1 MKQALLMLV
10 LLFGVAACSK
20 VPAGYVG
27 VKVHTMGGDK
37 GVDNEVIGVG
47 YYWLPPNVELYT
59 FPTFQQNYVWT
70 ASVHEGAAHNEEIS
84 FNDIDGT
91 KIDADIGI
99 AYQVVPEKVAH
110 LFTTY
115 RLGIEEITHG
125 QLRNVVRSAFSDV
138 AGKLKV
144 ADIIGARKEEL
155 LKQVTSTVNGQLE
168 PVGIHV
174 INVYSVGAFRPPA
187 GVTEALNLK
196 IQATQKAMQ
205 IENEVA
211 QARAEA
217 EKAIAVARGEAE
229 ANRLKTQSLSPA
241 LLQYLALSK
250 WNGELP
256 QVTGSGGMPFI
267 NLKNAESAHAGK

>member
-1 MKQALLMLV
+1 MKKLLLLV
-10 LLFGVAACSK
+10 GLLSAVACSK

-27 VKVHTMGGDK
+27 VKVHTMGGSK
-37 GVDNEVIGVG
+37 GVDNEVVGVG
-47 YYWLPPNVELYT
+47 YYWLPFNVELYT

-70 ASVHEGAAHNEEIS
+70 ASPHEGHAHNEEIS

-99 AYQVVPEKVAH
+99 AYQVIPEKVAH

-115 RLGIEEITHG
+115 RLGIEEITHT
-125 QLRNVVRSAFSDV
+125 QLRNIVRSSFADI

-144 ADIIGARKEEL
+144 GDIIGNKKEDL
-155 LKQVTSTVNGQLE
+155 LTAVTKSVNGQVE

-174 INVYSVGAFRPPA
+174 INVYSVGAFRPPE
-187 GVTEALNLK
+187 GVTSALNDK
-196 IQATQKAMQ
+196 IKATQKAMQ
-205 IENEVA
+205 IQNEVA
-211 QARAEA
+211 QAHAEA
-217 EKAIAVARGEAE
+217 EKAIETARGEAE

-267 NLKNAESAHAGK
+267 NLKNQAGSTEK

>member
-1 MKQALLMLV
+1 MKQLGLATALV
-10 LLFGVAACSK
+10 LSLVACSK

-27 VKVHTMGGDK
+27 VKVHTMGGAK

-70 ASVHEGAAHNEEIS
+70 ASPHEGAPHNEEIS

-115 RLGIEEITHG
+115 RLGIDEITHG
-125 QLRNVVRSAFSDV
+125 QLRNVVRSAFSDM
-138 AGKLKV
+138 AGKMKV
-144 ADIIGARKEEL
+144 ADIIGAKKEDL
-155 LKQVTSTVNGQLE
+155 LKAVTKEVNDQLE

-174 INVYSVGAFRPPA
+174 INVYSVGAFRPPP

-229 ANRLKTQSLSPA
+229 SNKLKTSSITPQ
-241 LLQYLALSK
+241 LLQYMALDK
-250 WNGELP
+250 WNGVLP
-256 QVTGSGGMPFI
+256 QVTGSNGVPFI
-267 NLKNAESAHAGK
+267 NLKSQSASSEK

>member
-1 MKQALLMLV
+1 MKKILLLAAVMLT
-10 LLFGVAACSK
+10 AACSK
-20 VPAGYVG
+20 VPQGYVG
-27 VKVHTMGGDK
+27 VKVHTMGGER

-59 FPTFQQNYVWT
+59 FPTFQQNYVW
-70 ASVHEGAAHNEEIS
+70 SSSPHEGAPHNEEIS

-99 AYQVVPEKVAH
+99 AYQVIPDKVAH

-125 QLRNVVRSAFSDV
+125 QMRNIVRSKFGDV
-138 AGKLKV
+138 AGTMKV
-144 ADIIGARKEEL
+144 GDIIGPKKEGL
-155 LKQVTSTVNGQLE
+155 LKEVTARVNSEME

-174 INVYSVGAFRPPA
+174 ISLYATTAFRPPQ
-187 GVTEALNLK
+187 GVTDALNSK
-196 IQATQKAMQ
+196 IQATQKALQ

-211 QARAEA
+211 QSRAEA
-217 EKAIAVARGEAE
+217 EKAIAIARGEAE

-267 NLKNAESAHAGK
+267 NLKNAEAASK

>member
-1 MKQALLMLV
+1 MKHLGLAILLV
-10 LLFGVAACSK
+10 LSVAACSK

-27 VKVHTMGGDK
+27 VKVHTMGGSK
-37 GVDNEVIGVG
+37 GVDNEVVGVG
-47 YYWLPPNVELYT
+47 YYWLPFNVELYT

-70 ASVHEGAAHNEEIS
+70 ASAHEGSAHNEEIS
-84 FNDIDGT
+84 FNDVDGT

-115 RLGIEEITHG
+115 RLGLEEITHT
-125 QLRNVVRSAFSDV
+125 QLRNIVRSSFADI

-144 ADIIGARKEEL
+144 ADIIGAKKEAL
-155 LKQVTSTVNGQLE
+155 LIAVTKSVNEQVES
-168 PVGIHV
+168 VGIHV
-174 INVYSVGAFRPPA
+174 INVYSVGAFRPPS

-196 IQATQKAMQ
+196 IQATQRAMQ

-211 QARAEA
+211 QSKAEA
-217 EKAIAVARGEAE
+217 EKAIAIARGEAE
-229 ANRLKTQSLSPA
+229 ANRLKTQSLSPQ
-241 LLQYLALSK
+241 LLQYLSLTK
-250 WNGELP
+250 WDGHLP

-267 NLKNAESAHAGK
+267 NLKNAGASDK